1 MYRVIGERDLTETS
15 LDAGAVRALLRDVV
29 RARVFDDRALAL
41 QRRGWMSGYPPYRG
55 QEGSQ
60 VAAAHAMREADWLFP
75 TYRTN
80 AMALARGVPM
90 SDVLLFRRGYPE
102 FVSDHDVRI
111 FPQAVPIATQLPH
124 AVGFGMAV
132 NYRNAVAPAGS
143 DDAAGGGTN
152 DTDSEASADGAV
164 AAGLVDPTDGPTDEA
179 VVAYLGD
186 GATSEGDTHE
196 AMNFAGVFGAP
207 VLFLCENNGWAI
219 STPRERQTAADS
231 IAARAG
237 AYGFEGR
244 QVDGTDPLAVHE
256 VVAEALAT
264 VREGTPVLVESL
276 VHRHGPHTT
285 SDDPSRYEDRA
296 SVPEWRRRDPLDRL
310 ATFARERG
318 LVDEG
323 VVETLRED
331 ARREADEAVA
341 TAEATAPPTV
351 ADLFEHSYADLPPRV
366 REQHAWLRERDGDV
380 EPGGPAWED

>member
-1 MYRVIGERDLTETS
+1 MHRVIDERPLGDTGLEAA
-15 LDAGAVRALLRDVV
+15 DVRALLRDVI
-29 RARVFDDRALAL
+29 RARVFDDRALSL

-60 VAAAHAMREADWLFP
+60 VAAAHAMRETDWLFP

-102 FVSDHDVRI
+102 FVSDHDVRL

-132 NYRNAVAPAGS
+132 NYRNAVEPEPSAATDGEPARR
-143 DDAAGGGTN
+143 
-152 DTDSEASADGAV
+152 DGAV

-186 GATSEGDTHE
+186 GATSEGDAHE
-196 AMNFAGVFGAP
+196 AMNFAGVFEAP

-231 IAARAG
+231 IAARAE
-237 AYGFEGR
+237 AYGFTGR
-244 QVDGTDPLAVHE
+244 QVDGTDPLAVLE
-256 VVAEALAT
+256 VVREALAT
-264 VREGTPVLVESL
+264 VREGEPMLVESL

-285 SDDPSRYEDRA
+285 SDDPSRYEDRVE
-296 SVPEWRRRDPLDRL
+296 VPEWRRRDPLDRL
-310 ATFARERG
+310 TEFAREEG
-318 LVDEG
+318 IVDEAF
-323 VVETLRED
+323 VESAHDR
-331 ARREADEAVA
+331 AAREADEAVA
-341 TAEATAPPTV
+341 TAEATAPPAV
-351 ADLFEHSYADLPPRV
+351 ADLFDHSYADLPPRV
-366 REQHAWLRERDGDV
+366 REQRAWLHERADEI
-380 EPGGPAWED
+380 EPGGPVWE

>member
-1 MYRVIGERDLTETS
+1 MYRVIGERGLADTS
-15 LDAGAVRALLRDVV
+15 LGAADVRALLRDLV

-55 QEGSQ
+55 QAGSQ

-90 SDVLLFRRGYPE
+90 ADVLRFRRGYPE
-102 FVSDHDVRI
+102 FVSGHSIRN

-132 NYRNAVAPAGS
+132 NYRNAVEPEAP
-143 DDAAGGGTN
+143 DAA
-152 DTDSEASADGAV
+152 DREPDGAV
-164 AAGLVDPTDGPTDEA
+164 AAGLVDPTAGPTDEA

-186 GATSEGDTHE
+186 GATSEGDAHE
-196 AMNFAGVFGAP
+196 AMNVAGVFGAP

-231 IAARAG
+231 IAARAT

-244 QVDGTDPLAVHE
+244 QVDGTDALAVHE
-256 VVAEALAT
+256 VVTEALST
-264 VREGTPVLVESL
+264 VRDGEPMLVESL
-276 VHRHGPHTT
+276 VYRQGPHTT

-296 SVPEWRRRDPLDRL
+296 DVPEWRRRDPLDRL
-310 ATFARERG
+310 ADFAREQDI
-318 LVDEG
+318 VDDDF
-323 VVETLRED
+323 VESARD
-331 ARREADEAVA
+331 AAETEADEAVV
-341 TAEATAPPTV
+341 TAESTAPPAV
-351 ADLFEHSYADLPPRV
+351 EDLFDHASAELPPRV
-366 REQHAWLRERDGDV
+366 REQREWLCERVDAVD
-380 EPGGPAWED
+380 PGGPAWE

>member
-1 MYRVIGERDLTETS
+1 MERVIGERSLAETG
-15 LDAGAVRALLRDVV
+15 LGGDDVRAILRDVV

-41 QRRGWMSGYPPYRG
+41 QRRGWMSGYPPFRG

-90 SDVLLFRRGYPE
+90 ADVLLFRRGFPE
-102 FVSDHDVRI
+102 FVSGHEVRV

-132 NYRNAVAPAGS
+132 NYRNAVAPSGPPGDPPES
-143 DDAAGGGTN
+143 
-152 DTDSEASADGAV
+152 GAV
-164 AAGLVDPTDGPTDEA
+164 ASGLVEPTGGPTDEA

-186 GATSEGDTHE
+186 GATSEGDSHE
-196 AMNFAGVFGAP
+196 AMNVAGVFDAP
-207 VLFLCENNGWAI
+207 VVFLCENNGWAI

-231 IAARAG
+231 IAARAT
-237 AYGFEGR
+237 AYGFEGV

-256 VVAEALAT
+256 TVASALAT
-264 VREGTPVLVESL
+264 ARDGEPVLVESL

-310 ATFARERG
+310 ADFAREA
-318 LVDEG
+318 G
-323 VVETLRED
+323 VVEEGFVAA
-331 ARREADEAVA
+331 ARDEAEREADAAVA
-341 TAEATAPPTV
+341 TTEATAPPAV
-351 ADLFEHSYADLPPRV
+351 ADLFDHSYADLPPRV
-366 REQHAWLRERDGDV
+366 RGQREWLHGRADGID
-380 EPGGPAWED
+380 PGGPAWE

>member
-1 MYRVIGERDLTETS
+1 MYRVIGERSLADTS
-15 LDAGAVRALLRDVV
+15 LDADDVRALLRDVI
-29 RARVFDDRALAL
+29 RARVFDERALSL

-60 VAAAHAMREADWLFP
+60 VAAAHAMRGEDWLFP

-102 FVSDHDVRI
+102 FVSDHEVRL

-124 AVGFGMAV
+124 AVGFGMAID
-132 NYRNAVAPAGS
+132 YRNAVAPDPPR
-143 DDAAGGGTN
+143 DDRTR
-152 DTDSEASADGAV
+152 DGAV

-196 AMNFAGVFGAP
+196 AMNVAGVFGAP

-231 IAARAG
+231 IAKRAE

-244 QVDGTDPLAVHE
+244 QVDGTDPLAVHQ
-256 VVAEALAT
+256 VVAEALAS
-264 VREGTPVLVESL
+264 VRDDGPVLVESL

-296 SVPEWRRRDPLDRL
+296 AVAEWRTHDPLERL
-310 ATFARERG
+310 TEFARERDIA
-318 LVDEG
+318 DEAF
-323 VVETLRED
+323 VESAHDRAE
-331 ARREADEAVA
+331 READEAVA
-341 TAEATAPPTV
+341 TAEATAPPAV
-351 ADLFEHSYADLPPRV
+351 ADLFDHSYADPPPRV
-366 REQHAWLRERDGDV
+366 RAQRAWLRERADEI
-380 EPGGPAWED
+380 EPGGPAWE

>member
-1 MYRVIGERDLTETS
+1 MYRVIGERSLADTS
-15 LDAGAVRALLRDVV
+15 LDADDVRALLRDVI
-29 RARVFDDRALAL
+29 RARVFDERALSL

-60 VAAAHAMREADWLFP
+60 VAAAHAMRDADWLFP

-90 SDVLLFRRGYPE
+90 SDILLFRRGYPE
-102 FVSDHDVRI
+102 FVSDHDVRL

-124 AVGFGMAV
+124 AVGFGMAID
-132 NYRNAVAPAGS
+132 YRNAVAPDPPPDVPG
-143 DDAAGGGTN
+143 
-152 DTDSEASADGAV
+152 DTSERDGAV

-231 IAARAG
+231 IAKRAE

-256 VVAEALAT
+256 VVTEALAT
-264 VREGTPVLVESL
+264 VRDGEPMLVESL

-296 SVPEWRRRDPLDRL
+296 EVAEWRKRDPLDRL
-310 ATFARERG
+310 AEFARAQG
-318 LVDEG
+318 IADEAF
-323 VVETLRED
+323 VESTHDRAE
-331 ARREADEAVA
+331 READEAVA
-341 TAEATAPPTV
+341 TAEATAPPAV
-351 ADLFEHSYADLPPRV
+351 ADLFDHSYADLPPRV
-366 REQHAWLRERDGDV
+366 REQRAWLRERADEV
-380 EPGGPAWED
+380 EPGGPAWE

>member
-1 MYRVIGERDLTETS
+1 MYRVIGERSLADTS
-15 LDAGAVRALLRDVV
+15 LDADDVRALLRDII
-29 RARVFDDRALAL
+29 RARVFDERALSL

-60 VAAAHAMREADWLFP
+60 VAAAHAMRGEDWLFP

-102 FVSDHDVRI
+102 FVSDHEVRL

-124 AVGFGMAV
+124 AVGFGMAID
-132 NYRNAVAPAGS
+132 YRNAVAPDPPR
-143 DDAAGGGTN
+143 DDRTR
-152 DTDSEASADGAV
+152 DGAV

-196 AMNFAGVFGAP
+196 AMNVAGVFGAP

-231 IAARAG
+231 IAKRAE

-244 QVDGTDPLAVHE
+244 QVDGTDPLAVHQ
-256 VVAEALAT
+256 VVAEALAS
-264 VREGTPVLVESL
+264 VRDDGPVLVESL

-296 SVPEWRRRDPLDRL
+296 AVAEWRTHDPLERL
-310 ATFARERG
+310 TEFARERDIA
-318 LVDEG
+318 DEAF
-323 VVETLRED
+323 VESAHDRAE
-331 ARREADEAVA
+331 READEAVA
-341 TAEATAPPTV
+341 TAEATALPAVT
-351 ADLFEHSYADLPPRV
+351 DLFDHSYADPPPRV
-366 REQHAWLRERDGDV
+366 RAQRAWLRERADEI
-380 EPGGPAWED
+380 EPGGPAWE

>member
-1 MYRVIGERDLTETS
+1 MHRVIGERSLEDTS
-15 LDAGAVRALLRDVV
+15 IDAAAVRALLRDMV

-60 VAAAHAMREADWLFP
+60 VAAAYAMREVDWLFP

-90 SDVLLFRRGYPE
+90 HDVLLFRRGYPE
-102 FVSDHDVRI
+102 FVSGHDVRN

-124 AVGFGMAV
+124 AVGFGMAID
-132 NYRNAVAPAGS
+132 YRNAVDPAGPS
-143 DDAAGGGTN
+143 AGGAR
-152 DTDSEASADGAV
+152 EPDGAA

-186 GATSEGDTHE
+186 GATSEGDCHE
-196 AMNFAGVFGAP
+196 AMNMAGVFGAP
-207 VLFLCENNGWAI
+207 VVFCCENNGWAI
-219 STPRERQTAADS
+219 STPRERQNAADS
-231 IAARAG
+231 IAARAD
-237 AYGFEGR
+237 AYGFDGV

-264 VREGTPVLVESL
+264 ARTGEPVLVESL

-296 SVPEWRRRDPLDRL
+296 DVPAWRKRDPIDRL
-310 ATFARERG
+310 VEFAREAG
-318 LVDEG
+318 IVDEG
-323 VVETLRED
+323 FVSAVRDD
-331 ARREADEAVA
+331 AENEADEAVA
-341 TAEATAPPTV
+341 TAEATAPPAV
-351 ADLFEHSYADLPPRV
+351 ADLFDHSYRDLPPRV
-366 REQHAWLRERDGDV
+366 RAQRESVHEHADGID
-380 EPGGPAWED
+380 PGGPAWE

>member
-1 MYRVIGERDLTETS
+1 MHRVIGERSLEDTS
-15 LDAGAVRALLRDVV
+15 LDAAAVRALLRDMV

-60 VAAAHAMREADWLFP
+60 VATAHAMREADWLFP

-102 FVSDHDVRI
+102 FVSDHDVRNV
-111 FPQAVPIATQLPH
+111 PQAVPIATQLPH
-124 AVGFGMAV
+124 AVGFGMAI
-132 NYRNAVAPAGS
+132 NYRNAVDPDSPPPAG
-143 DDAAGGGTN
+143 TN
-152 DTDSEASADGAV
+152 EPDGAV
-164 AAGLVDPTDGPTDEA
+164 AAGLVDPRDGPTDEA

-186 GATSEGDTHE
+186 GATSEGDCHE
-196 AMNFAGVFGAP
+196 AMNVAGVFDAP
-207 VLFLCENNGWAI
+207 VVFYCENNGWAI

-231 IAARAG
+231 IAARAD
-237 AYGFEGR
+237 AYGFDGV

-256 VVAEALAT
+256 VVADALAT
-264 VREGTPVLVESL
+264 ARDGEPVLVESL

-296 SVPEWRRRDPLDRL
+296 DVPAWRKRDPIERL
-310 ATFARERG
+310 AEFARQEG

-323 VVETLRED
+323 LVSAARED
-331 ARREADEAVA
+331 AGAEADEAVA

-351 ADLFEHSYADLPPRV
+351 ADLFDHVYHDLPPRV
-366 REQHAWLRERDGDV
+366 RAQRESARERADGVD
-380 EPGGPAWED
+380 PGGPAWE